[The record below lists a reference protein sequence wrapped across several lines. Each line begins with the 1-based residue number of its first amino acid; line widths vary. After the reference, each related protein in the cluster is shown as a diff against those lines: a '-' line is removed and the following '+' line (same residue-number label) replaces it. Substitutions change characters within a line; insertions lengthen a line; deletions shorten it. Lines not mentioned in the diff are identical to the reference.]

1 MKAILIHFIGFALL
15 GKLIPNWVSE
25 FESGFA
31 CVWYASFALIDVIA
45 LTCTTSRW
53 IKYVLAISCAW
64 SATLAIETILLQDL
78 LQSHDDIVQWIID
91 GALIG
96 CAVGLGL
103 LWLIEHG
110 KTRTLLSSEE

>member
-1 MKAILIHFIGFALL
+1 MNAILIHFIGFALL
-15 GKLIPNWVSE
+15 GKLIPSWVSE

-53 IKYVLAISCAW
+53 IKCILAISCAW
-64 SATLAIETILLQDL
+64 SATLAVETILLQDL

-91 GALIG
+91 SALMGCAGGLIG
-96 CAVGLGL
+96 
-103 LWLIEHG
+103 LWMRNRN
-110 KTRTLLSSEE
+110 KSRTLLSSEE